1 MNFKPRMGFPIL
13 LIALGLVGYFAYNG
27 DANIS
32 GFEIKNL
39 ALISLA
45 LGVLWFLVELA
56 TSFGGARKASSRTVT
71 DDGRGRP
78 VETYH
83 EEDVR

>member
-13 LIALGLVGYFAYNG
+13 LIALGLVGYFAYIG
-27 DANIS
+27 DADIY
-32 GFEIKNL
+32 GFDVKKL

-56 TSFGGARKASSRTVT
+56 TSFGGGRKASIRTVT
-71 DDGRGRP
+71 DDGRGYP